1 MTSAPRVLIGCA
13 TPCVALGASL
23 ARGLPQLV
31 PTQRLTGERT
41 QLPGAMR
48 RYLGGRPP

>member
-1 MTSAPRVLIGCA
+1 MTAPGAERDDRGC
-13 TPCVALGASL
+13 
-23 ARGLPQLV
+23 GLPQLV

-48 RYLGGRPP
+48 RYLGGRLP